1 MERILEA
8 TSTDTVMSLFG
19 SFDSNIKLIE
29 REKAEPKPG
38 RYNHIQRMGDNRT
51 LSALPTELPSHGG
64 PDGIRTRDLRIN
76 RPK

>member
-1 MERILEA
+1 M
-8 TSTDTVMSLFG
+8 
-19 SFDSNIKLIE
+19 IE